1 MSGRDWRLF
10 GRLHT
15 KLYKRFG
22 GRFVGSV
29 GLGRKV
35 LLLTTTGRKSGEQR
49 TTPLVYM
56 PHGND
61 VIVYPSNG
69 GSESPPAWWLNL
81 QANPAGT
88 IQLGAQTRQIRAR
101 PATTEEHA
109 TIWPKAESYNPH
121 WRTYAKTITRPL
133 VILEGVDI

>member
-1 MSGRDWRLF
+1 MNGRDWRLF

-15 KLYKRFG
+15 KLYKRLG

-35 LLLTTTGRKSGEQR
+35 LLLTTTGRKSGKQR

-61 VIVYPSNG
+61 VVVYPSNG
-69 GSESPPAWWLNL
+69 GQESQPAWWLNL
-81 QANPAGT
+81 QTTPTAT
-88 IQLGAQTRQIRAR
+88 IQIGKTTRQIQAR
-101 PATTEEHA
+101 PATPDEH
-109 TIWPKAESYNPH
+109 TQLWPKAESYNPH
-121 WRTYAKTITRPL
+121 WRTYAQTVTRPIPL
-133 VILEGVDI
+133 VILRA